1 MESAEQRLAEVEENR
16 ISLANRLTRAENEVR
31 RIAAQRDE
39 FEAEKDGAWAEV
51 QRLRRSADADL
62 YGMELGRRLIV
73 ERKLAAVLE
82 VVETYESCGPKQ
94 QSTRDVL
101 AAVRVAIEEDR

>member
-1 MESAEQRLAEVEENR
+1 MCG
-16 ISLANRLTRAENEVR
+16 AENEVR
-31 RIAAQRDE
+31 RIATQRDE
-39 FEAEKDGAWAEV
+39 FEAERDGAWAEV

-62 YGMELGRRLIV
+62 YGMELDRRLTA

-82 VVETYESCGPKQ
+82 VVEAYESCGPKR

-101 AAVRVAIEEDR
+101 AAIRVAIEEGS